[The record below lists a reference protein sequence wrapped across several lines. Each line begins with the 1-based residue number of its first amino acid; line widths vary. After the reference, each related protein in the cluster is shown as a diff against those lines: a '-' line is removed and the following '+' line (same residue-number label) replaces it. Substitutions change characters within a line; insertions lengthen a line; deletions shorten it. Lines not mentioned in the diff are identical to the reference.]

1 MPAKS
6 QWLLR
11 LPEIL
16 ATLTTLHSHVL
27 DRRAFEQLFK
37 VRRRRAIQ
45 LMGVFGGFQSGRTF
59 LMDRQELVARIT
71 AILNGDE
78 FTLERGR
85 RERVSAELERIRIH
99 AKAARV
105 SVPVSPALYASTLSN
120 LPAGVTLRAGELI
133 VRFKTP
139 EELLEK
145 LFTLAQALAADYD
158 KLHELKST

>member
-16 ATLTTLHSHVL
+16 ATLTALRSHVL
-27 DRRAFEQLFK
+27 DRTAFEQLFK

-59 LMDRQELVARIT
+59 LVDRRELVARVT
-71 AILNGDE
+71 ALLQGDE
-78 FTLERGR
+78 FTFERGR
-85 RERVSAELERIRIH
+85 RERVSEELERIRIY

-120 LPAGVTLRAGELI
+120 LPQGVTLQPGELI
-133 VRFKTP
+133 IRFQSP
-139 EELLEK
+139 EELLQK
-145 LFTLAQALAADYD
+145 LFTLAQGLATDYD
-158 KLHELKST
+158 KLQSLNR